1 MALVATSVRVSELW
15 RYPVKSMRGER
26 LDVAQLG
33 GDGVVGDRQV
43 HVRESSGRVA
53 TSRFRPGLLGLAGTL
68 GADGEPLVDGVPWS
82 APEALARVRAV
93 TEPRAQLVRFDGED
107 VGQRFDVL
115 PLTVLTESMAR
126 AVGYDRRR
134 FRPNLLIADA
144 PDDAE
149 LEWAGYGLRVGEALV
164 GVRNR
169 RSRCVMTTFDPDT
182 LEQDPMVLLRVVR
195 SFGGRVAL
203 DCWVEEPGK
212 VRVGDPVEVVE
223 LPEAAAPA
231 SGNGRDAYPW
241 QRRELP
247 RAVSATKP
255 VADRAMPR
263 DSP

>member
-1 MALVATSVRVSELW
+1 MRLVGTGVHVSELW

-26 LDVAQLG
+26 LERADIHV
-33 GDGVVGDRQV
+33 DGVVGDRLV

-68 GADGEPLVDGVPWS
+68 GADGEPLIEGVPWS
-82 APEALARVRAV
+82 APESLARVREV
-93 TEPRAQLVRFDGED
+93 TEPGAQLVRFAGED
-107 VGQRFDVL
+107 HGQRFDVL

-126 AVGYDRRR
+126 AVGYDHRR
-134 FRPNLLIADA
+134 FRPNVLIAGA

-149 LEWAGYGLRVGEALV
+149 LEWAGYGLRIGEALI

-195 SFGGRVAL
+195 SFNGRVAL
-203 DCWVEEPGK
+203 DCWVAEPG
-212 VRVGDPVEVVE
+212 VARVGDPVEVVE
-223 LPEAAAPA
+223 LPERATPP

-247 RAVSATKP
+247 RAVG
-255 VADRAMPR
+255 D
-263 DSP
+263 

>member
-1 MALVATSVRVSELW
+1 MHVSELW

-26 LDVAQLG
+26 VEVAYIG
-33 GDGVVGDRQV
+33 RDGIVGDRIV

-68 GADGEPLVDGVPWS
+68 GSDGEPLVDGVPWS
-82 APEALARVRAV
+82 SADALARVRAV
-93 TEPRAQLVRFDGED
+93 TEPRAELTRFEGED
-107 VGQRFDVL
+107 MGQRFDVL

-134 FRPNLLIADA
+134 FRPNVLVAGA

-149 LEWAGYGLRVGEALV
+149 LEWAGYGLRIGDALI

-203 DCWVEEPGK
+203 DCWVAEPGLA
-212 VRVGDPVEVVE
+212 RVGDPVEVVE
-223 LPEAAAPA
+223 LPEQAAPP
-231 SGNGRDAYPW
+231 SGNGSDAYPW
-241 QRRELP
+241 QRRL
-247 RAVSATKP
+247 RANTSA
-255 VADRAMPR
+255 
-263 DSP
+263 

>member
-1 MALVATSVRVSELW
+1 VHVSELW

-26 LDVAQLG
+26 LDVAEIRA
-33 GDGVVGDRQV
+33 DGVVGDRLV

-68 GADGEPLVDGVPWS
+68 GSDGEPLVDGRPWS
-82 APEALARVRAV
+82 APDTLERVRAV
-93 TEPRAQLVRFDGED
+93 TEPGAELVRFAGVDA
-107 VGQRFDVL
+107 GQRFDVL

-126 AVGYDRRR
+126 AVGYDHRR
-134 FRPNLLIADA
+134 FRPNVLIAEA

-149 LEWAGYGLRVGEALV
+149 LGWAGFGLRIGDALI

-203 DCWVEEPGK
+203 DCWVAQPGT

-223 LPEAAAPA
+223 LPEAAAPP
-231 SGNGRDAYPW
+231 SGTGSEGYPW
-241 QRRELP
+241 QRR
-247 RAVSATKP
+247 RA
-255 VADRAMPR
+255 ADG
-263 DSP
+263 